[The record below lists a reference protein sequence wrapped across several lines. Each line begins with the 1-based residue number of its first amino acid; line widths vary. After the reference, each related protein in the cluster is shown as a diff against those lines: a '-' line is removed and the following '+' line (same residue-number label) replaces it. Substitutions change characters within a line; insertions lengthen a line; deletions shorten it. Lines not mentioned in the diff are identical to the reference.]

1 MKNLCGILIALEW
14 MPECLNNLDI
24 GISLY
29 FLMLIKHL
37 DSSENGDVY
46 ATGLNDFGQ
55 LGILEAGNHS
65 TVCFLNIC
73 PLLTFQLLYQLN
85 VPVTFEFPKL
95 IAFLSSLVLML
106 CSASQTNSLFSFSFL
121 RELVTCIILCFI
133 VNFYLKLSVL
143 PMKMLFWYHLLFF
156 LEIWR
161 SIPLMIFPSPYS
173 LSINIFVGW

>member
-1 MKNLCGILIALEW
+1 ML
-14 MPECLNNLDI
+14 ECLNNLYWN
-24 GISLY
+24 L
-29 FLMLIKHL
+29 FVFPHLIEHL

-73 PLLTFQLLYQLN
+73 PLLT

-95 IAFLSSLVLML
+95 LAVLSSLVLML

-121 RELVTCIILCFI
+121 RELVTCIA
-133 VNFYLKLSVL
+133 VL
-143 PMKMLFWYHLLFF
+143 LML
-156 LEIWR
+156 
-161 SIPLMIFPSPYS
+161 IFT
-173 LSINIFVGW
+173 